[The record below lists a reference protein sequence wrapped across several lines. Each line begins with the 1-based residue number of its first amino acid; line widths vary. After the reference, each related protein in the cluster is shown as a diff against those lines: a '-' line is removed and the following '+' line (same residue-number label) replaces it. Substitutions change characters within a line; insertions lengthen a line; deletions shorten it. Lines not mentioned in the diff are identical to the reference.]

1 MKKLLMS
8 GVFLLVV
15 VSSINNL
22 DSTCKIFKLLVLL
35 EVGMHTQQMVL
46 LN

>member
-15 VSSINNL
+15 VSSINNV
-22 DSTCKIFKLLVLL
+22 DFAGEIDYPVPCQV
-35 EVGMHTQQMVL
+35 EVNVSQS
-46 LN
+46 